1 MATTTIIDR
10 MMDSS
15 IRLRALLRKEFRL
28 LLRDPR
34 MRFFVVV
41 PPIVQLIIFGYAA
54 AFDVR
59 HAVVGV
65 VDQSQSQLSRE
76 LLTAVTATDRFSL
89 RRYANMSEAR
99 AAVDRSQIRA
109 VMHIPADFARHPA
122 MQLIADGSDSNSAQI
137 IVGELSQLIRE
148 VMAHRSGRHP
158 PIEVEDRAWFNPN
171 LEDRAYFVPGIM
183 ANVVLIAT
191 LILTAISVVRER
203 EMGTLERLLV
213 TPVGRLEFL
222 LGKLIPVGCV
232 GLFDVILISMIA
244 ILWFDVPFRGDFFSL
259 IFASLLFLTSS
270 LGLGLLVSSYA
281 STQQQAVLTAF
292 FFVMPMVIL
301 SGFAFPIRNMPE
313 WVQLITW
320 LDPLR
325 YFLVIIRDL
334 FLKGGG
340 IYDYPFE
347 FGMMTLLGLGAILLS
362 MLRIR

>member
-1 MATTTIIDR
+1 MAAMSDAW
-10 MMDSS
+10 
-15 IRLRALLRKEFRL
+15 IRLRALLRKEFLL

-41 PPIVQLIIFGYAA
+41 PPLVQLVIFGYAA

-59 HAVVGV
+59 HAEVGV
-65 VDQSQSQLSRE
+65 VDQAHTQLSRE
-76 LLTAVTATDRFSL
+76 LLAAITATDRFTLHSF
-89 RRYANMSEAR
+89 ANMQEVR
-99 AAVDRSQIRA
+99 VAVDRSKIRA
-109 VMHIPADFARHPA
+109 VIHFPANFERSPSL
-122 MQLIADGSDSNSAQI
+122 QLIADGSDSNSAQI
-137 IVGELSQLIRE
+137 IVGELSQLIRQA
-148 VMAHRSGRHP
+148 MQRRSGRQP
-158 PIEVEDRAWFNPN
+158 PIQVEDRAWFNPN

-203 EMGTLERLLV
+203 EMGTLERLMV
-213 TPVGRLEFL
+213 TPLGRLEFL
-222 LGKLIPVGCV
+222 LGKLIPVGSV
-232 GLFDVILISMIA
+232 GLFDVMLISVIA
-244 ILWFDVPFRGDFFSL
+244 ITWFGVPFRGDFFAL
-259 IFASLLFLTSS
+259 VFASLLFLTSS

-292 FFVMPMVIL
+292 FIVMPMVIL

-313 WVQLITW
+313 SVQLITW

-325 YFLVIIRDL
+325 YYLVIVRDL

-340 IYDYPFE
+340 ISSYPFE
-347 FGMMTLLGLGAILLS
+347 YLMMALLGISALLLS

>member
-1 MATTTIIDR
+1 MAAL
-10 MMDSS
+10 
-15 IRLRALLRKEFRL
+15 IRLRALLGKEFL
-28 LLRDPR
+28 QLLRDPR

-41 PPIVQLIIFGYAA
+41 PPLVQLVIFGYAA

-59 HAVVGV
+59 HAEVGV
-65 VDQSQSQLSRE
+65 VDQAHTQLSRE
-76 LLTAVTATDRFSL
+76 LLAAITATDRFTLHPYSD
-89 RRYANMSEAR
+89 MHTAR
-99 AAVDRSQIRA
+99 AAVDRGEIRA
-109 VMHIPADFARHPA
+109 LMHFPADFARNPSL
-122 MQLIADGSDSNSAQI
+122 QLVADGSDSNSAQI

-148 VMAHRSGRHP
+148 AMQRRSGRTP
-158 PIEVEDRAWFNPN
+158 PITVEERAWFNPN

-213 TPVGRLEFL
+213 TPLGRLEFL
-222 LGKLIPVGCV
+222 LGKLIPVACV
-232 GLFDVILISMIA
+232 GLFDVALISVMA
-244 ILWFDVPFRGDFFSL
+244 IGWFEVPFRGDFFAL
-259 IFASLLFLTSS
+259 FVASLLFLTSS

-313 WVQLITW
+313 GVQLLTW

-325 YFLVIIRDL
+325 YYLVIVRDL

-340 IYDYPFE
+340 ISNYPFE
-347 FGMMTLLGLGAILLS
+347 FSMMVLLGISALLLS